1 MKILVSAIERSANIH
16 LKEILKHLD
25 AQIIGIFDKSLG
37 EPIIDLQSLSIMGF
51 IDALKKLPLFF
62 KLKEEMVSL
71 AKDADKVL
79 LIDSSGFNLPLAKK
93 IKQKYPNTQIIYY
106 ILPQAWA
113 WRRGRIK
120 ELEKYIDRLCSI
132 LPFEKDYYS
141 KNASIEYVGHPLL
154 DEIKEFKKDLTK
166 SNRVAFLPGSRKGEI
181 KKLMPIF
188 KEVRKKI
195 DKKAVV
201 VIPEYFSKKDI
212 EEIYGE
218 LLDFE
223 ISHNTHET
231 LFKSE
236 FAFICSG
243 TATLESALIGTPFI
257 LAYIAKTI
265 DYFIAKNLVN
275 LKYVGLANIF
285 MDRFLNETIH
295 PEFIQNEVSSK
306 NLIKAYKNYNK
317 EDFFKKSLLLR
328 DYLKHGSSKRV
339 AEILKEN
346 R

>member
-120 ELEKYIDRLCSI
+120 ELEKYIDKLCSI

-306 NLIKAYKNYNK
+306 NLLEAYKNYNK

>member
-1 MKILVSAIERSANIH
+1 M
-16 LKEILKHLD
+16 
-25 AQIIGIFDKSLG
+25 
-37 EPIIDLQSLSIMGF
+37 
-51 IDALKKLPLFF
+51 
-62 KLKEEMVSL
+62 
-71 AKDADKVL
+71 
-79 LIDSSGFNLPLAKK
+79 
-93 IKQKYPNTQIIYY
+93 
-106 ILPQAWA
+106 
-113 WRRGRIK
+113 
-120 ELEKYIDRLCSI
+120 
-132 LPFEKDYYS
+132 PFEKDYYS
-141 KNASIEYVGHPLL
+141 KNAPIEYVGHPLL
-154 DEIKEFKKDLTK
+154 DEIKEFKKDLIESDT
-166 SNRVAFLPGSRKGEI
+166 VAFLPGSRKAEI
-181 KKLMPIF
+181 KKLMPVF

-201 VIPEYFSKKDI
+201 VIPKHSSKKDI
-212 EEIYGE
+212 KDIYGDIK
-218 LLDFE
+218 DFE
-223 ISHNTHET
+223 ISHNTHQT
-231 LFKSE
+231 LLKSE

-265 DYFIAKNLVN
+265 DYFIAKNLVD

-285 MDRFLNETIH
+285 MDRFSNEIIH

-306 NLIKAYKNYNK
+306 NLLEAYKNYKK